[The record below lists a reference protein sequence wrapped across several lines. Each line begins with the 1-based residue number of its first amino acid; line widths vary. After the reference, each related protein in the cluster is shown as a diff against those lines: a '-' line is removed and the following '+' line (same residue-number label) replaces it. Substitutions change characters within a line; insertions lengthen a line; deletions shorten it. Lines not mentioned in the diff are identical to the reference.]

1 MKELESK
8 YGFPLFSTSRT
19 TTNLLRFER
28 NRVSDIWSFWDY
40 IIKQHLK
47 RNGKSTESFLSSLH
61 EQSMYFYQA
70 AEKAPL
76 RSQPLL
82 YYYSFLNLA
91 KIFLCLTEG
100 LDSSEVYQH
109 GIKTDVDSNTT
120 LDTAFVE
127 VQSLHGSRH
136 ISVAH
141 RLMTLFGDSV
151 NPASLTRLSIRDC
164 LESCVGI
171 HRTYCETCGGEES
184 FVRLSAPFCY
194 QHGQTFGV
202 KSELNRCTLKKMADL
217 NGYVELV
224 CKLLQLY
231 FSKPATRT
239 VAPSSVARNVHCFS
253 FRKTFLSH
261 AAPPSSDGVHSK
273 FGCVRAYTYIYESL
287 IVCYIIH
294 TVRSCF
300 LVGPVVVFC
309 ARRIFS
315 GTILTPVIGI
325 IAYILFLFTVDG
337 NNRLVVIHVQQTGV
351 IYMDELCIPIRML
364 FPDLFHFLILLQA
377 ISHFFQ
383 KFTDRD
389 MADLIISAV

>member
-184 FVRLSAPFCY
+184 FVRLTAPVCY
-194 QHGQTFGV
+194 QHRQTFGV

-217 NGYVELV
+217 NGRGYAVLRENGVFIFEETLNLPDYTV
-224 CKLLQLY
+224 RKQAWLDLSAQLKRKGLWAYTDGNEYRLYIASARKLMMSSPTIIYAIMFFLGSVTRYNPYFFDTLMDEKEQWLISEFLNTQPKQFLY
-231 FSKPATRT
+231 FIASAIVGKPVLQSRA
-239 VAPSSVARNVHCFS
+239 
-253 FRKTFLSH
+253 SH
-261 AAPPSSDGVHSK
+261 
-273 FGCVRAYTYIYESL
+273 L
-287 IVCYIIH
+287 
-294 TVRSCF
+294 
-300 LVGPVVVFC
+300 
-309 ARRIFS
+309 
-315 GTILTPVIGI
+315 
-325 IAYILFLFTVDG
+325 
-337 NNRLVVIHVQQTGV
+337 
-351 IYMDELCIPIRML
+351 
-364 FPDLFHFLILLQA
+364 
-377 ISHFFQ
+377 
-383 KFTDRD
+383 
-389 MADLIISAV
+389 